1 MTQEEFIAIVKEDKL
16 IEDYEEH
23 TKLRYSAVKYYVENY
38 IKLSINGVL
47 LSVLPPESDYDKVLV
62 NDAFTQIKLKLNL

>member
-38 IKLSINGVL
+38 INLSINGVL

>member
-1 MTQEEFIAIVKEDKL
+1 MTQEEFIAIIKEDKL

>member
-62 NDAFTQIKLKLNL
+62 NDAFTQIKLKLKL

>member
-16 IEDYEEH
+16 IEDYDEH

>member
-1 MTQEEFIAIVKEDKL
+1 MTQEEFIEIVKEDKL

>member
-62 NDAFTQIKLKLNL
+62 NNAFTQIKLKLNL

>member
-23 TKLRYSAVKYYVENY
+23 TKLRYSAVKYYVQNY